1 MMKSKD
7 QQLLEEAYAKV
18 QEAFNSTDPN
28 VSEVVSYVRD
38 QIKSWNP
45 NERDPYSIAE
55 AIYSACKEFGV
66 APQRAL
72 QIFANIKGFR
82 NAMPALQELIASK
95 RRVDRNALKAVRQH
109 EEDTSGD
116 FTISV

>member
-1 MMKSKD
+1 MKSKD

-28 VSEVVSYVRD
+28 ITDLVDYVRHT
-38 QIKSWNP
+38 IRAWNP
-45 NERDPYSIAE
+45 DERDPHSIAE
-55 AIYSACKEFGV
+55 TIYNACKEFGV

-72 QIFANIKGFR
+72 EVFTNIKGFR
-82 NAMPALQELIASK
+82 NAMPALQQLLSRK
-95 RRVDRNALKAVRQH
+95 RSIDRNALKAVRDH
-109 EEDTSGD
+109 EDDQRD